1 MKHLFL
7 ILALIATSSFV
18 TSQNLHLYGGD
29 DYTEYLGCLDCSRFE
44 SKSIWNAFG
53 DYGSSFSNTSIWN
66 DLNNYGDA
74 NNPLSP
80 WNTVS
85 NKAPKI
91 VDDAGKFQGYL
102 TANPSVKDR
111 ATSRLATELVN
122 NHKAI
127 SKDLGKWYTKLV
139 VDYNKL

>member
-1 MKHLFL
+1 MKNAFL
-7 ILALIATSSFV
+7 LLALIATSSLV
-18 TSQNLHLYGGD
+18 NSQNLHLYGGS
-29 DYTEYLGCLDCSRFE
+29 DYTEYLGCLDCSRFD

-66 DLNNYGDA
+66 DLNNYGDD

-91 VDDAGKFQGYL
+91 IDASGKFQGYL
-102 TANPSVKDR
+102 TANPSLKEKSN
-111 ATSRLATELVN
+111 SRLATELVN

-127 SKDLGKWYTKLV
+127 AKDLAKWYTKLV
-139 VDYNKL
+139 VDYSKL

>member
-1 MKHLFL
+1 MKQLFL
-7 ILALIATSSFV
+7 IIGLLTTAYSTTA
-18 TSQNLHLYGGD
+18 QNLHLYGGD
-29 DYTEYLGCLDCSRFE
+29 DYTVYLGCLDCSRFD

-74 NNPLSP
+74 NNPFSP

-91 VDDAGKFQGYL
+91 MDDAGKFQGYL
-102 TANPSVKDR
+102 SANLSLKGR
-111 ATSRLATELVN
+111 ATSRLAGELV
-122 NHKAI
+122 KKYEEI
-127 SKDLGKWYTKLV
+127 PTDLGKWYKKLI
-139 VDYNKL
+139 VDYSKL

>member
-1 MKHLFL
+1 MNKIITLLLL
-7 ILALIATSSFV
+7 ITTSSFV
-18 TSQNLHLYGGD
+18 TSQNLHIYGGA
-29 DYTEYLGCLDCSRFE
+29 DYTEYLGCLDCSRYD

-66 DLNNYGDA
+66 DLNNYGDD

-91 VDDAGKFQGYL
+91 IDAAGKFQGYL
-102 TANPSVKDR
+102 TANPSLKEKSN
-111 ATSRLATELVN
+111 SRLATELVN

-127 SKDLGKWYTKLV
+127 AKDLAKWYTKLV
-139 VDYNKL
+139 VDYSKL

>member
-1 MKHLFL
+1 MKKLLF
-7 ILALIATSSFV
+7 IITLIATSSYA
-18 TSQNLHLYGGD
+18 TSQNLHLYGGS
-29 DYTEYLGCLDCSRFE
+29 DYTEYLGCLDCSRFD

-66 DLNNYGDA
+66 DLNNYGDD

-102 TANPSVKDR
+102 TANPSLKEKSN
-111 ATSRLATELVN
+111 SRLATELVN

-127 SKDLGKWYTKLV
+127 AKDLAKWYTKLV
-139 VDYNKL
+139 VDYSKL